1 MRRDRIVWALV
12 LAFGFCC
19 AVGLAA
25 GVVMTIVG
33 PHITGVDV

>member
-12 LAFGFCC
+12 LALGLCC
-19 AVGLAA
+19 AVGIAA
-25 GVVMTIVG
+25 TALLVDVA